1 MLSTSSQRSPL
12 LKNTVA
18 LYGVQLSV
26 LVIPIISIPY
36 LSRILQAEIFGVYMY
51 CLSLAIWFS
60 MVIEYGF
67 QLSATR
73 SIAEAQ
79 GDGHRVASVVHQV
92 HSAKLLLTLLAVVGL
107 VLFYYFGSLSR
118 SNFDWYIATVVYS
131 IVLGFRPTWYFQGKE
146 ELTVNSILEV
156 GSGILS
162 LVLIFLFI
170 KKPEDGV
177 WALVFQC
184 GAKAAAYLITNG
196 MIYRQV
202 GGFKV
207 SITGAIEALRDGFSM
222 FVFTA
227 SVSLYTTANG
237 LLLGFFAPTVIVGG
251 FLSAEKITKAGLSL
265 LGPLSQA
272 MFPRITAVAGQ
283 NPEQA
288 KMMALLMTAFM
299 AVFGVTGAVL
309 LYWLSP
315 WLVPLILGTGY
326 ESVIPIMRVLSLLIP
341 LIALSNV
348 FGIQYLLPKRKDKI
362 FNQIII
368 SAGAVNLILA
378 ILLAEHFQAIGMAWA
393 VVISEAFVTF
403 AMMMVV
409 IKNKFTY

>member
-1 MLSTSSQRSPL
+1 MFNSFPNKSL
-12 LKNTVA
+12 LQNTIA
-18 LYGVQLSV
+18 LYVIQLSLIASPVV
-26 LVIPIISIPY
+26 LIPF
-36 LSRILQAEIFGVYMY
+36 LSRALGVEIFGIYMY
-51 CLSLAIWFS
+51 CLSIAFWFS

-79 GDGHRVASVVHQV
+79 LDTYRVTSVVQQV
-92 HSAKLLLTLLAVVGL
+92 QSAKLFLAMLAVVGL
-107 VLFYYFGSLSR
+107 VMFLCIVPLSQ
-118 SNFDWYIATVVYS
+118 SNLGWHIVTVVYA

-146 ELTVNSILEV
+146 DLTVNSLLDV
-156 GSGILS
+156 GSAILS

-184 GAKAAAYLITNG
+184 GAKAIAYLIANG

-202 GGFKV
+202 GGFRV
-207 SITGAIEALRDGFSM
+207 SINGALEALREGFSM

-227 SVSLYTTANG
+227 SVSFYTTANG
-237 LLLGFFAPTVIVGG
+237 LLLGFFAPAATVGG

-265 LGPLSQA
+265 LGPISQA
-272 MFPRITAVAGQ
+272 IFPRITVVAGL
-283 NPEQA
+283 NPDQA
-288 KMMALLMTAFM
+288 RQMGLLMTAFM
-299 AVFGVTGAVL
+299 AAFGVTGAVL
-309 LYWLSP
+309 LYCLSP
-315 WLVPLILGTGY
+315 WLVPFILGPGY
-326 ESVIPIMRVLSLLIP
+326 ESVIPIMQVLSLLIP

-348 FGIQYLLPKRKDKI
+348 FGIQYLLPKRKDRV

-368 SAGAVNLILA
+368 SAGAVNLVLA

-393 VVISEAFVTF
+393 VVISEAFVTL

-409 IKNKFTY
+409 LKNKFRY